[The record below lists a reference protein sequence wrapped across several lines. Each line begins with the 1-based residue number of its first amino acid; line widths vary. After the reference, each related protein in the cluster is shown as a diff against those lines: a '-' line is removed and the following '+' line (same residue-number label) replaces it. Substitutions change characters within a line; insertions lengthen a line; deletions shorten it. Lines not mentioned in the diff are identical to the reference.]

1 MRPVL
6 TAEDAARLEREAEA
20 RGTSM
25 EALMERAGHAVARAA
40 VRLAGGAYGHRAV
53 VVAGKGNNAGDGFV
67 AARHLAAWGMS
78 VTVLLV
84 GDPDDTREPGATNLH
99 RLSQTTVRTLPYSD
113 TTADR
118 ELERAHVV
126 IDAIFGLGLRGAPKD
141 PFAAAIASL
150 DRHDVPTVCVDIPSG
165 VESDTGASPG
175 TSVRPTVT
183 VTFGA
188 PKIGNIL
195 PPGASPDGSRLVVA
209 DIGYPA
215 ELVNS
220 FGPADWPITLLE
232 RGDVA
237 LPPPRRHDAHKRDAV
252 VLVVAGSRRM
262 AGAPSLVARGAY
274 RAGAGLVVIAVP
286 EGILPVV
293 QSAVRE
299 ATFLPLAEDGS
310 GIVTEAAWDS
320 LQEVLPSVH
329 AVAVGPGLSTGGGAP
344 ALVCR
349 LVREAAV
356 PLVID
361 ADAINAFEGR
371 PGDLADRSADAV
383 ITPHHGEL
391 ARLLGTSAETIRAD
405 LLGSVRAAARE
416 IDGPVLLK
424 GWPTLLAVPEGQVR
438 IEQSGTPVLATAG
451 TGDVLTGVIAGFLA
465 PSAGF
470 FKDGYRRG
478 LARPEEN
485 AVAAAQI
492 HGLAGR
498 IAGARL
504 GEGTTAFDVADAVPE
519 AIQRTR
525 GDV

>member
-6 TAEDAARLEREAEA
+6 TAEDAATLEREAEA
-20 RGTSM
+20 RGTSV
-25 EALMERAGHAVARAA
+25 ETLMERAGHAVAREA

-67 AARHLAAWGMS
+67 AARHMAAWGMS

-84 GDPDDTREPGATNLH
+84 GDPGDIREPGATNLH
-99 RLSQTTVRTLPYSD
+99 RLSQTTVRPYTD
-113 TTADR
+113 ATADR
-118 ELERAHVV
+118 ELERAHVA

-141 PFAAAIASL
+141 PFAAAIAAL
-150 DRHDVPTVCVDIPSG
+150 DRHDVPTVSVDIPSG

-175 TSVRPTVT
+175 TTVHPSVT

-195 PPGASPDGSRLVVA
+195 PPGAYPYGSRLVVA

-215 ELVNS
+215 ELVQT
-220 FGPADWPITLLE
+220 FGPTDWPITLLE

-237 LPPPRRHDAHKRDAV
+237 LPPPRRPDAHKRDAV
-252 VLVVAGSRRM
+252 VLVIGGSRRM

-274 RAGAGLVVIAVP
+274 RAGAGLVILAVP
-286 EGILPVV
+286 ESILPVV

-299 ATFLPLAEDGS
+299 ATFLPLPDDGA
-310 GIVTEAAWDS
+310 GIVAEAAWDS
-320 LQEVLPSVH
+320 LQEVLPDVH
-329 AVAVGPGLSTGGGAP
+329 AVAVGPGLSTGGEAP
-344 ALVCR
+344 TLVRR
-349 LVREAAV
+349 LVRESPV

-371 PGDLADRSADAV
+371 PGDLADRAADAV

-391 ARLLGTSAETIRAD
+391 ARLMGISADTIRAD

-424 GWPTLLAVPEGQVR
+424 GWPTLLAVPEGDIK
-438 IEQSGTPVLATAG
+438 IERSGTPVLATAG

-465 PSAGF
+465 PGF
-470 FKDGYRRG
+470 VRDGYRRG
-478 LARPEEN
+478 LARPDHN

-504 GEGTTAFDVADAVPE
+504 GEGTTASDVADAVPA
-519 AIQRTR
+519 AIRRMR